1 MGADPAEDGGGRV
14 NPWPYILAAYLLA
27 GGGLLG
33 YLLSVSR
40 RTKAIAAQVAALKCS
55 GKDTAR

>member
-40 RTKAIAAQVAALKCS
+40 RTKAMRAQLAAVKRS
-55 GKDTAR
+55 SKETAS

>member
-1 MGADPAEDGGGRV
+1 M

-27 GGGLLG
+27 AVGLAS

-40 RTKAIAAQVAALKCS
+40 RVKAMTTQVAALKRHA
-55 GKDTAR
+55 KDSVR

>member
-1 MGADPAEDGGGRV
+1 MGAEPAEDGGGGV

-27 GGGLLG
+27 AVGLLC

-40 RTKAIAAQVAALKCS
+40 RTKAMRAQVAALKRGS
-55 GKDTAR
+55 KDTMR

>member
-1 MGADPAEDGGGRV
+1 M

-27 GGGLLG
+27 AVGLLS

-40 RTKAIAAQVAALKCS
+40 RTKAMIGQLAALTRHA
-55 GKDTAR
+55 GGGAR

>member
-1 MGADPAEDGGGRV
+1 MGAEPAENGGGGV

-27 GGGLLG
+27 AVGLLC

-40 RTKAIAAQVAALKCS
+40 RTKAMRAQVDALKRLS
-55 GKDTAR
+55 KDTMR